1 MLLSLVIPVFNE
13 ELGLPILLDALDSVL
28 DQLHCAYEILFVNDG
43 SSDRTLE
50 ILTKRA
56 SRDPAIKIINFG
68 RNFGHQ
74 AAITAGLDF
83 ADGDAVIIMDAD
95 MQDPPELIPEMVR
108 LFHQGYDVVS
118 PQRNSRKSDRFSKR
132 FTARAFYWLM
142 RKFVDGRMQ
151 REVGDFR
158 LFSAEAVRA
167 LRSLRERHR
176 FLRGMVASLG
186 LREIL
191 IPFERAERAAGDTKY
206 PLRKM
211 LWFSWTAITSF
222 SGLPLRMT
230 LSFGLLLV
238 GMSCLYLI
246 WALYATLV
254 RHSTVPGW
262 TSLVVLQCLFSGSIL
277 IAVGLLGDYIARI
290 YEETKSRPL
299 YVVASMLNVPV
310 PERDMPGVIVM
321 RNRSVPERVSL
332 FARE

>member
-1 MLLSLVIPVFNE
+1 MLLSLVIPVLNE
-13 ELGLPILLDALDSVL
+13 ELGIPLLVDALDSVL
-28 DQLHCAYEILFVNDG
+28 NQLDCAYEILFVNDG

-56 SRDPAIKIINFG
+56 SQDPAIKIINFG

-108 LFHQGYDVVS
+108 LFRQGYDVVS
-118 PQRNSRKSDRFSKR
+118 PQRASRRSDTFTKR
-132 FTARAFYWLM
+132 FTARSFYWLM
-142 RKFVDGRMQ
+142 RNFVDGRMKC
-151 REVGDFR
+151 EVGDFR
-158 LFSAEAVRA
+158 LFSADAVGA
-167 LRSLRERHR
+167 IRSLRERHR

-191 IPFERAERAAGDTKY
+191 VPFERGERAAGETKY
-206 PLRKM
+206 ALRKM

-230 LSFGLLLV
+230 LGFGLLLV
-238 GMSCLYLI
+238 GLSCLYLL
-246 WALYATLV
+246 WALYATFV
-254 RHSTVPGW
+254 SHTAVPGW
-262 TSLVVLQCLFSGSIL
+262 TSLVFLQCLFSGSIL
-277 IAVGLLGDYIARI
+277 IAVGVLGDYIARI

-299 YVVASMLNVPV
+299 YVVESM
-310 PERDMPGVIVM
+310 
-321 RNRSVPERVSL
+321 
-332 FARE
+332 